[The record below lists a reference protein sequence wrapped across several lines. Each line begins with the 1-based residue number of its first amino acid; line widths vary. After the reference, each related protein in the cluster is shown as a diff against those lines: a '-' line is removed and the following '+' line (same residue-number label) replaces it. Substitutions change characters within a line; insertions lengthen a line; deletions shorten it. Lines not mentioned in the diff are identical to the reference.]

1 MGFGWARIRYFV
13 MRGWLLLGL
22 VSPADSGGRKGGKR
36 DRGGLILW
44 FCDFFLL
51 FVYFYVWSSV
61 MG

>member
-1 MGFGWARIRYFV
+1 

-36 DRGGLILW
+36 DGGGLFLW

-51 FVYFYVWSSV
+51 FVYFYVGYSV